1 VAYVIAEPCIDRMDQ
16 SCVAVCPVDAIHSD
30 PAVDRK
36 FYIDPRECIDC
47 GACLTECKQQAIY
60 ALGDLPTAWSI
71 YARID
76 DMWQSDPDAA
86 RDAIEE
92 FLAA

>member
-1 VAYVIAEPCIDRMDQ
+1 MAYVIAEPCIDRMDQ

-30 PAVDRK
+30 PAFDRK

-47 GACLTECKQQAIY
+47 GACYTECAQQAIY
-60 ALGDLPTAWSI
+60 PLEALPGTWAI
-71 YARID
+71 YGQID
-76 DMWQSDPDAA
+76 ALWQNDPEAA
-86 RDAIEE
+86 RDAIED